1 MATVSL
7 KTFLKK
13 GFLEKVV
20 RNSPEVAMAVDRTF
34 RRRVGGLKG
43 AALADFD
50 RHPVTTEIKKGPDS
64 NNTSNTLGGTGNL
77 FSFIGFYSSDR
88 PTDPVRDML
97 KTYLNIVGRQIPRRS
112 NRGIMAYRYSISI
125 PTLSTFDAVSQMP
138 WESGNSWVKG
148 VERGISGFSNYM
160 YLTYGDGKIAD
171 RSRSGKAVQ
180 SKNTINIGTF
190 KPTAY
195 ISEILDKYRKRMAQ

>member
-1 MATVSL
+1 MPTVSL

-13 GFLEKVV
+13 GFLEKTI

-34 RRRVGGLKG
+34 RRRVSGLKG

-50 RHPVTTEIKKGPDS
+50 RHPVTRELKQGPDS

-77 FSFIGFYSSDR
+77 FSFIGFYSSDN
-88 PTDPVRDML
+88 PTEPVREML
-97 KTYLNIVGRQIPRRS
+97 KNYLNIIGRQTAKRTNKGVMS
-112 NRGIMAYRYSISI
+112 YRYSINI
-125 PTLSTFDAVSQMP
+125 PTLSTFDIVSKMP

-148 VERGISGFSNYM
+148 IETGISGFSNYM
-160 YLTYGDGKIAD
+160 YLNYGDGKIAD

-180 SKNTINIGTF
+180 SKNKINIGVF

>member
-13 GFLEKVV
+13 GFLEKTI
-20 RNSPEVAMAVDRTF
+20 RNSPEVAMAVDKTF

-50 RHPVTTEIKKGPDS
+50 RHPVTRELKQGPDS
-64 NNTSNTLGGTGNL
+64 NNTSNTLGGSGNL
-77 FSFIGFYSSDR
+77 FSFIGFYSSDN
-88 PTDPVRDML
+88 PTEPVREML
-97 KTYLNIVGRQIPRRS
+97 KTYLNIIGRQTARRS
-112 NRGIMAYRYSISI
+112 NRGVMSYRYSINI
-125 PTLSTFDAVSQMP
+125 PTLSTFDIVSKMP

-148 VERGISGFSNYM
+148 IETGISGFSNYM
-160 YLTYGDGKIAD
+160 YLNYGDGKIAD

-180 SKNTINIGTF
+180 SKNKINIGVF

>member
-1 MATVSL
+1 MPTVSL

-13 GFLEKVV
+13 GFLEKTI
-20 RNSPEVAMAVDRTF
+20 RNSPEVAMAVDKTF
-34 RRRVGGLKG
+34 RRRVAGLKG

-50 RHPVTTEIKKGPDS
+50 RHPVTREIKQGPDS

-77 FSFIGFYSSDR
+77 FSFIGFYSSDN
-88 PTDPVRDML
+88 PTEPVREML
-97 KTYLNIVGRQIPRRS
+97 KNYLNVIGRQTARRS
-112 NRGIMAYRYSISI
+112 NKGVMSYRYSINV
-125 PTLSTFDAVSQMP
+125 PTLSTFDIVSKMP

-148 VERGISGFSNYM
+148 IETGISGFSNYM
-160 YLTYGDGKIAD
+160 YLNYGDGKIAD

-180 SKNTINIGTF
+180 SKNKINIGVF